1 MTTVRFI
8 GFTILLLIVSLPV
21 QAQLYQTQYRIP
33 GQDWMEIR
41 SEQFRLIYPERYRD
55 EAIRAMTI
63 LESDYSEI
71 KKLVGGSVRNFPVII
86 NPENDRSNGFVSPIN
101 FRSEVE
107 LSPILGKTMNPRSG
121 DWFELVLPHELVHV
135 MHFSVN
141 PPALTRAL
149 GLFSPDVRRS
159 VHGAAPLGV
168 FEGIAVHHESHG
180 SVPLSGRGHHSYFR
194 NQFNALIDTRQE
206 WSMGQLLHVSDFT
219 PPFDR
224 HYIGGYEFTHWLL
237 NNYGEEVIKESIKT
251 HYKYP
256 FLGYGTALRIT
267 TGDWPGKLY
276 KDFSAVKTAEER
288 ERRSNLSVDTFTE
301 SEEVLFDADCKRLN
315 RPLWLDDQSL
325 IFYGRSCNRSPGFYH
340 YSVDEKKSRL
350 LHEVIISPDHL
361 YSMDSDKKFIYYSRY
376 HSDRKYDN
384 IFRGD
389 LQRFD
394 IEQQSAERL
403 THEKRVFSPEW
414 SEKEIYALQV
424 DGTEMN
430 LVSVSPVD
438 GNVADRFDKPENSS
452 VVQVAVNPHRE
463 GHYAVIG
470 RIKSV
475 QGVWLTDLNVQ
486 EPLFSTNPDIVF
498 TDGSVYDLSWHPTEE
513 KLLFVSDHTGVMNL
527 YEFDL
532 EKKIIMQITES
543 QYNAFEGSY
552 SPSGDRVAYI
562 SQEGNEQRLFVMEK
576 SNFPGESI
584 SSEEWAFNSQIEDR
598 MDRPLM
604 NREINRNIDSEDW
617 EFDRYRTGAG
627 WLKPRLW
634 SPTYE
639 RENGLDRLGLRFES
653 IDVMSSQSYQVDI
666 NHYSDRIW
674 YDVEYV
680 NRTYFPGFRLELFN
694 SPNFTSL
701 RREIDGEEI
710 RLETIQQSRGGA
722 IKVPIRY
729 RLESNIRF
737 SSFLIEPQYFISQIR
752 FLDRFQPSAALSD
765 FGTRHTIGLRSVLN
779 YRIRQFTRDVQPN
792 SGAVF
797 FAEGRY
803 GLNSDEFTIRDNR
816 ANIEVNLTQRKGI
829 RAGVIG
835 FVAPLSKWN
844 QSLRLA
850 AEIYSQTD
858 IPVFN
863 VRSNFSELFSGT
875 PFQES
880 NQVGIFSTRYTIPLV
895 YPDDGGLLLPAYLSN
910 VYLVLFTQSISNFD
924 SGVQFD
930 ETRTVLGAGIRSRFR
945 ISNLSFDV
953 GISIGWEPAR
963 KEVTWNAGT
972 F

>member
-8 GFTILLLIVSLPV
+8 GLTLLFLIVSLPV

-33 GQDWMEIR
+33 GQNWMEIK

-63 LESDYSEI
+63 LESEYPEI
-71 KKLVGGSVRNFPVII
+71 KKLVGGSVQNFPIII

-159 VHGAAPLGV
+159 VHGAAPMGV

-180 SVPLSGRGHHSYFR
+180 SIPNSGRGHHSYFR
-194 NQFNALIDTRQE
+194 NQFNTLINSEQE

-224 HYIGGYEFTHWLL
+224 HYIGGYEITHWLL
-237 NNYGEEVIKESIKT
+237 NRYGEEVIKESIKT

-256 FLGYGTALRIT
+256 FLGYGVALRIT
-267 TGDWPGKLY
+267 TGEWPGKLY
-276 KDFSAVKTAEER
+276 EDFSADRTKEESAR
-288 ERRSNLSVDTFTE
+288 LSNLSEDTIVQT
-301 SEEVLFDADCKRLN
+301 EEVRFDADCKRLN
-315 RPLWLDDQSL
+315 RPLWMDNQNL
-325 IFYGRSCNRSPGFYH
+325 IFYGRSCNRTPGFYH
-340 YSVDEKKSRL
+340 YNLKEKKSRL
-350 LHEVIISPDHL
+350 LHEALISRDHI
-361 YSMDSDKKFIYYSRY
+361 YSLDKDKKFIYYSRL
-376 HSDRKYDN
+376 HADRKYDN
-384 IFRGD
+384 LFRGD
-389 LQRFD
+389 LKRFD
-394 IEQQSAERL
+394 IEQKSSERL
-403 THEKRVFSPEW
+403 THKERLFSPEW
-414 SEKEIYALQV
+414 SEKHIFALQV

-430 LVSVSPVD
+430 LVSVNPAD
-438 GNVADRFDKPENSS
+438 GNVVDHFEKPENSS
-452 VVQVAVNPHRE
+452 VIQVAENPHRE

-470 RIKSV
+470 RIQSV
-475 QGVWLTDLNVQ
+475 QGIWLTGLNVR

-498 TDGSVYDLSWHPTEE
+498 TDGSVYDLSWHPLEE

-527 YEFDL
+527 YEYDL
-532 EKKIIMQITES
+532 ERKVVVQITES
-543 QYNAFEGSY
+543 QFNAFEGSY
-552 SPSGDRVAYI
+552 SPSGEKIAYI
-562 SQEGNEQRLFVMEK
+562 SQEGIEQKLFVMER
-576 SNFPGESI
+576 SNITGNLL
-584 SSEEWAFNSQIEDR
+584 SSEAWAFNSMIEGR

-604 NREINRNIDSEDW
+604 NREMNRDIDSEDW
-617 EFDRYRTGAG
+617 EFDRYRTGSG

-634 SPTYE
+634 SPTFE
-639 RENGLDRLGLRFES
+639 REDGLNRLGLRFES
-653 IDVMSSQSYQVDI
+653 IDVMNSQRYQVDV
-666 NHYSDRIW
+666 NHYADRIW
-674 YDVEYV
+674 YNAEYV
-680 NRTYFPGFRLELFN
+680 NHSYFPGFRLELYN
-694 SPNFTSL
+694 SPNITSI
-701 RREIDGEEI
+701 RREIDGEEF

-722 IKVPIRY
+722 IRVPLRY
-729 RLESNIRF
+729 RLESNVRF
-737 SSFLIEPQYFISQIR
+737 SSFLIEPQYFLSQIR
-752 FLDRFQPSAALSD
+752 FLDRNSPSTSLSE
-765 FGTRHTIGLRSVLN
+765 FGTRHTAGLRSVFN

-792 SGAVF
+792 SGVVF

-816 ANIEVNLTQRKGI
+816 ANIDVTLSQRKGI
-829 RAGVIG
+829 RAGIVG
-835 FVAPLSKWN
+835 FIAPLSKFN
-844 QSLRLA
+844 QSLRLGA
-850 AEIYSQTD
+850 SVYSQTE

-863 VRSNFSELFSGT
+863 VRSEFSELFSGT
-875 PFQES
+875 PFPES
-880 NQVGIFSTRYTIPLV
+880 NNIGIFNTRYTIPLV

-910 VYLVLFTQSISNFD
+910 VYLVLFTQTISNLD
-924 SGVQFD
+924 SGVQIGD
-930 ETRTVLGAGIRSRFR
+930 SRTVLGAGIRSRFR
-945 ISNLSFDV
+945 ISNLSIDM

-963 KEVTWNAGT
+963 DEVTWNAGS